1 MHTYALSVF
10 CTFQAN
16 GLVERFNQTIQGMLV
31 KFIAEKKE
39 SWEDYLDTCVYAYN
53 TSRHESSLFTPF
65 QLMFGRRAVLPIEL
79 DKDTADKNG
88 VDVETIMG
96 ARDDDAVQESLD
108 ARQKQLEE
116 AKTNIVAAQK
126 KQKEI
131 YDRKHHHP
139 EVFSVGAVVLKKDF
153 LRKKRKGGKLDAK
166 WVGPYKIAKSLG
178 KGLYRLECVNEST
191 KVISR
196 VNGVH
201 LKPYLSSEVCLILCL
216 FHSNVLGI

>member
-1 MHTYALSVF
+1 MNTYALSVF

-31 KFIAEKKE
+31 KFIAEKE
-39 SWEDYLDTCVYAYN
+39 ENWEDYLDTCVYAYN

-65 QLMFGRRAVLPIEL
+65 QLMFGRAVLPIEL

-96 ARDDDAVQESLD
+96 ARDDDTVQESLD

-116 AKTNIVAAQK
+116 AKTNIVAVQK
-126 KQKEI
+126 KQKE
-131 YDRKHHHP
+131 RKHHHP
-139 EVFSVGAVVLKKDF
+139 EVFSVGAVVKKEF

-178 KGLYRLECVNEST
+178 KGLYRLECVNDSDQQ
-191 KVISR
+191 SQWSA
-196 VNGVH
+196 
-201 LKPYLSSEVCLILCL
+201 LKPLP
-216 FHSNVLGI
+216 FT